1 MYTVSCNFDTAL
13 CILYMVTLRTLETV
27 KSAPLQTSQ
36 KRVLLQEESLSARR
50 KSNCQRTLLPRLPV
64 LQCSGGCW
72 TLYVYTH
79 ALHCTALHHS
89 AVSYRTMQCSA
100 LYTDSGLYVQTSG
113 WHLRTLI
120 INHQCTKPSLQ
131 GSAV

>member
-79 ALHCTALHHS
+79 ALHCPALHHS
-89 AVSYRTMQCSA
+89 AVSYTTMQCSA
-100 LYTDSGLYVQTSG
+100 VQCSAVQCTVHCTGLYVQTSAVAG
-113 WHLRTLI
+113 TSG
-120 INHQCTKPSLQ
+120 PS
-131 GSAV
+131 S